1 MPSSTDQLGFD
12 FLRDPGDDG
21 EQVTANCAHCRQEIE
36 VPAWYRA
43 RTRLH
48 FCDASCRQ
56 AWTDAE
62 PSFAVRLGTT
72 PKQRGANWEI
82 QARQARERDG
92 FSCRVCG
99 ISEED
104 LGRQLDVHH
113 KIPYRSFSSNVEA
126 NKLEHLIAVC
136 PSCHAKL
143 EAELRRELPLFK
155 KS

>member
-1 MPSSTDQLGFD
+1 MPSSTDQMGFD
-12 FLRDPGDDG
+12 FLRVPGDDG
-21 EQVTANCAHCRQEIE
+21 EKVATNCAHCRQEVE
-36 VPAWYRA
+36 VPAWYYA

-82 QARQARERDG
+82 QAHQARERDG
-92 FSCRVCG
+92 FSCRGCG

-113 KIPYRSFSSNVEA
+113 KIPYRSFSSNVAA

-136 PSCHAKL
+136 PSCHAQL